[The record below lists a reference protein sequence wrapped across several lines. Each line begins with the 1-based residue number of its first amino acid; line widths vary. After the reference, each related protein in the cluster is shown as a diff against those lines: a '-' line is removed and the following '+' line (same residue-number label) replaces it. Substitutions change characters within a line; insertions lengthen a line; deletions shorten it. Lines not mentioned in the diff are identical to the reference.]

1 MGIRRETNNKEIQ
14 EEKENRTTEKKMKYL
29 LFLLSMSFIFS
40 QDIKRTSE
48 FKRDVVYGIDCDD
61 TEYRDYKGSP
71 AWKGYGGWL
80 SECDSIRTTRL
91 DAEFALKA
99 KERKRQKAI
108 QDSIDMIELE
118 SIDLDLDAMW
128 ENTVW
133 EEIQDVTEVYAEVEQ
148 ITAVAGVRGAEAED
162 EALALLYYRRSM
174 KGLALIDLQKAYGK
188 LQIKREKLIEVNP
201 DHPKLQKI
209 NQLITQLESKIKK
222 YS

>member
-1 MGIRRETNNKEIQ
+1 MRYLPFVLVSVIYSQVDEQVFTDQGIT
-14 EEKENRTTEKKMKYL
+14 
-29 LFLLSMSFIFS
+29 
-40 QDIKRTSE
+40 RTSE
-48 FKRDVVYGIDCDD
+48 FKRGKAYGQDCDD

-80 SECDSIRTTRL
+80 SECDSILTVNL
-91 DAEFALKA
+91 DREFA
-99 KERKRQKAI
+99 ERERIRKINQAE
-108 QDSIDMIELE
+108 QDSIDTQEALAE
-118 SIDLDLDAMW
+118 IDNLDLDAMW

-133 EEIQDVTEVYAEVEQ
+133 EEIQDIEDTIYGEVEQ

-162 EALALLYYRRSM
+162 EALDHLYYRRSM

-188 LQIKREKLIEVNP
+188 LQIKKEKLIEVNP
-201 DHPKLQKI
+201 DHPKLEKI

>member
-1 MGIRRETNNKEIQ
+1 
-14 EEKENRTTEKKMKYL
+14 MKYL
-29 LFLLSMSFIFS
+29 TLVLLVSVIFS

-48 FKRDVVYGIDCDD
+48 FKRDVAYGIDCDD

-71 AWKGYGGWL
+71 AWKGYGGWI

-91 DAEFALKA
+91 DAEFTLRS

-108 QDSIDMIELE
+108 QDSIDIAELGDV
-118 SIDLDLDAMW
+118 DLDLDAMW

-133 EEIQDVTEVYAEVEQ
+133 EEIQDVTEVYGEVEQ

-174 KGLALIDLQKAYGK
+174 KGLTILDYQKAYGK
-188 LQIKREKLIEVNP
+188 L
-201 DHPKLQKI
+201 
-209 NQLITQLESKIKK
+209 KIKK
-222 YS
+222 ENLIKIDPKHPSLKKINNLLSQLKIKMKNT